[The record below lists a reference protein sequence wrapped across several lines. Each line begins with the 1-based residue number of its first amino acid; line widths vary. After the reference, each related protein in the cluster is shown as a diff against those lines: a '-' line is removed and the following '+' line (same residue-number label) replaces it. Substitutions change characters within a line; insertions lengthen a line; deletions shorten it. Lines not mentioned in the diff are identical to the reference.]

1 MSENPQKDRK
11 KAWLKLIT
19 GIIFMILAIFTTGVN
34 GQNIKAIVEELNKL
48 PCCDYK
54 EVPGVIWVGNDPIMT
69 FQQLASYCAPILWFS
84 PDEPL
89 LNDATGKD
97 IRLPESFPFEDTSEN
112 PVVYYRVRNILTPP
126 EATDTVHTQD
136 QHDRS
141 HNVIDLSQIVGID
154 LDYFFYY
161 SSEEGLGGH
170 VHDVEGAE
178 FKIGVWRRPNCPD
191 CKYALLVTKVI
202 GKAHGMLWYDNT
214 LEIDKY
220 AMFPMTLLVEEGKH
234 ATSTDKNGDGYFT
247 PGYDVNKRVND
258 AWGVRDVMRTGALYS
273 GGFQAWMAK
282 VRHDEHRVFPPLPED
297 SRLRK
302 RYLVDGEYAPGYAKY
317 TLRPFPKPD
326 KAEPDLV
333 HFIADKGDP
342 EWPELD
348 IFTSWKQFSGWIK
361 DESFIKS
368 LAIAYRYDGDSGFS
382 FCFPLFIVKGVEDP
396 MAGGHIV
403 HRMYLKD
410 KSFRD
415 FGWLLHY
422 TPSASRWIDTY
433 FGAGVEFDTFDLPEG
448 SEKATDMKTYFV
460 FEMGI
465 KFRVNMQHSPLKF
478 LTKLT
483 DFWGFRVGIKNLGAF
498 NIDRLVYVVEL
509 GAGTW

>member
-1 MSENPQKDRK
+1 MYRYQQKETQAAK
-11 KAWLKLIT
+11 CKVIT
-19 GIIFMILAIFTTGVN
+19 GIMFMILTVFTTGVN
-34 GQNIKAIVEELNKL
+34 GQSVKAIVEELNRL
-48 PCCDYK
+48 PCCDFE
-54 EVPGVIWVGNDPIMT
+54 EVPGIIWVGNDPIMT
-69 FQQLASYCAPILWFS
+69 FQKLASYCAPIMWFS

-89 LNDATGKD
+89 LHDATGKD
-97 IRLPESFPFEDTSEN
+97 IRIPESFPFEDTSEN
-112 PVVYYRVRNILTPP
+112 PVVYFRVRTILTREGSTGKAYSP
-126 EATDTVHTQD
+126 D
-136 QHDRS
+136 QYDRS
-141 HNVIDLSQIVGID
+141 HNVIDLSQIVGIN

-170 VHDVEGAE
+170 VHDVESAE
-178 FKIGVWRRPNCPD
+178 FKIGVWKRDKCPD
-191 CKYALLVTKVI
+191 CKYALLVTKVV

-220 AMFPMTLLVEEGKH
+220 AHFPMTLLVEEGKH

-282 VRHDEHRVFPPLPED
+282 VRHEEHRVFPPLPED
-297 SRLRK
+297 SLLRK
-302 RYLVDGEYAPGYAKY
+302 DYMENGEYAPDYAKY
-317 TLRPFPKPD
+317 TLRPFPHPD

-342 EWPELD
+342 EWPEVEVLN
-348 IFTSWKQFSGWIK
+348 SWKQLSGWIK

-368 LAIAYRYDGDSGFS
+368 LSIAYRYDGDSGLSFS
-382 FCFPLFIVKGVEDP
+382 FPFFIVKGLEDP
-396 MAGGHIV
+396 LAGGYIV
-403 HRMYLKD
+403 HRMYFKD
-410 KSFRD
+410 KNFRD
-415 FGWLLHY
+415 FGWMLHY

-433 FGAGVEFDTFDLPEG
+433 FGAGVEWDVIDLPEG
-448 SEKATDMKTYFV
+448 SENPTETKAYFA
-460 FEMGI
+460 FETGI

-483 DFWGFRVGIKNLGAF
+483 DFWGFRVGIKNLGGF
-498 NIDRLVYVVEL
+498 DIKRLVYVIEI

>member
-1 MSENPQKDRK
+1 MDQNPCRK
-11 KAWLKLIT
+11 SVSTQFWMIP
-19 GIIFMILAIFTTGVN
+19 GIMIMIFVIFATGVN
-34 GQNIKAIVEELNKL
+34 GQSLQARVEELNRL
-48 PCCDYK
+48 PCCEYE
-54 EVPGVIWVGNDPIMT
+54 EVAGVIWFGNDPIMT
-69 FQQLASYCAPILWFS
+69 LQQLASYCAPILWFS

-89 LNDATGKD
+89 LKGATGKD
-97 IRLPESFPFEDTSEN
+97 IRLPESFPFEDNSEN
-112 PVVYYRVRNILTPP
+112 PVVYFRIRNVFTR
-126 EATDTVHTQD
+126 EDATASAHTAD
-136 QHDRS
+136 QYDRN
-141 HNVIDLSQIVGID
+141 HNVIDLSQIIGID

-170 VHDVEGAE
+170 VHDVESAE
-178 FKIGVWRRPNCPD
+178 FKIGVWKRDNCPD
-191 CKYALLVTKVI
+191 CKYALLVTKVV
-202 GKAHGMLWYDNT
+202 GKAHGLLWYDNT

-220 AMFPMTLLVEEGKH
+220 AVFPMTLLVEEGKH

-282 VRHDEHRVFPPLPED
+282 VRRDEHRVFPPLPED
-297 SRLRK
+297 SPLRK
-302 RYLVDGEYAPGYAKY
+302 RFMDNGEYAPDYAKY

-326 KAEPDLV
+326 GVEPDL
-333 HFIADKGDP
+333 HPFIADKGDP
-342 EWPELD
+342 EWPEVAVL
-348 IFTSWKQFSGWIK
+348 TSWKQFSSWIK

-368 LAIAYRYDGDSGFS
+368 LSIAYRYDGDSGFS
-382 FCFPLFIVKGVEDP
+382 FSFPLFIVKGLEDP

-410 KSFRD
+410 KKLRD
-415 FGWLLHY
+415 FGWMLHY

-433 FGAGVEFDTFDLPEG
+433 FGAGVEFDKYDLPEG
-448 SEKATDMKTYFV
+448 SEKATDTKAYFV
-460 FEMGI
+460 FETGI

-498 NIDRLVYVVEL
+498 DIDRLVYVIEI

>member
-1 MSENPQKDRK
+1 MNENF
-11 KAWLKLIT
+11 LKEQWIARLKVIT
-19 GIIFMILAIFTTGVN
+19 GLMLIILTICTTGAN
-34 GQNIKAIVEELNKL
+34 GQNIKALVDELNKL

-69 FQQLASYCAPILWFS
+69 FQQLASYCAPIMWFS

-97 IRLPESFPFEDTSEN
+97 IRIPESFPFEDTSEN
-112 PVVYYRVRNILTPP
+112 PVVYFRVRTILTR
-126 EATDTVHTQD
+126 EGATETAYTPD
-136 QHDRS
+136 QYDRS

-170 VHDVEGAE
+170 VHDVESAE
-178 FKIGVWRRPNCPD
+178 FKIGVWKRDKCPD
-191 CKYALLVTKVI
+191 CKYALLVTKVV

-220 AMFPMTLLVEEGKH
+220 AIFPMTLLVEEGKH

-282 VRHDEHRVFPPLPED
+282 VRHEEHRVFPPLPED
-297 SRLRK
+297 SLLRK
-302 RYLVDGEYAPGYAKY
+302 NHLVDGEYAPDYAKY
-317 TLRPFPKPD
+317 NLRPFPNAD
-326 KAEPDLV
+326 NAEPDLV
-333 HFIADKGDP
+333 HFIADKGTPD
-342 EWPELD
+342 WPEVEVLD
-348 IFTSWKQFSGWIK
+348 TWKQLSGWIE

-368 LAIAYRYDGDSGFS
+368 LSIAYRYDGNSGLSFS
-382 FCFPLFIVKGVEDP
+382 FPFFIVKGLEDP
-396 MAGGHIV
+396 LAGGYIV
-403 HRMYLKD
+403 HRMYFKD
-410 KSFRD
+410 KDFRD
-415 FGWLLHY
+415 FGWMLHY

-433 FGAGVEFDTFDLPEG
+433 FGAGVEFDKFDLPEG
-448 SEKATDMKTYFV
+448 SEKATDTKAYFV
-460 FEMGI
+460 FETGI

-483 DFWGFRVGIKNLGAF
+483 DFWGFRVGIKNLGGF
-498 NIDRLVYVVEL
+498 DIERLVYVIEI